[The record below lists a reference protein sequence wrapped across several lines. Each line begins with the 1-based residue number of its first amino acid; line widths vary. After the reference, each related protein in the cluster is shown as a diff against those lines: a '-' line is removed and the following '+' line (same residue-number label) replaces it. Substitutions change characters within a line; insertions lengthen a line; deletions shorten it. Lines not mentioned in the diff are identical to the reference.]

1 MVQKNQYQR
10 LFFENYLVYNTDQ
23 RALYIQ
29 YSRHFMEKSGQIW
42 FHNLFMFMM
51 PNVYLLWL
59 KNLTLWLTPL
69 IFK

>member
-1 MVQKNQYQR
+1 
-10 LFFENYLVYNTDQ
+10 
-23 RALYIQ
+23 
-29 YSRHFMEKSGQIW
+29 MEKSGHIW
-42 FHNLFMFMM
+42 FQNLFMFMM